1 MSKQNHVL
9 EIAIFTVKEEH
20 VEKMVDLREGLRKAL
35 KGFPGLL
42 ELHTYAPVRE
52 GRIFADIAKW
62 DTLENAMVAAKA
74 FESGDERFMP
84 YMSAIEEL
92 KFMGHFAADSA

>member
-1 MSKQNHVL
+1 MSKQNYVL
-9 EIAIFTVKEEH
+9 EIAIFTVKEEY
-20 VEKMVDLREGLRKAL
+20 VEKMVDLRDGLRKAL

-42 ELHTYAPVRE
+42 ELHTYTPIGE

-62 DTLENAMVAAKA
+62 DTLENAMAASKA

-84 YMSAIEEL
+84 YMSTIEEL
-92 KFMGHFAADSA
+92 KFMGHFAPENA